1 VAVAHFWLWQIVL
14 KKSPYRDGQNF
25 GASLMRLALGDATDH
40 VDSARKQQEGFL
52 LNLKRLA

>member
-1 VAVAHFWLWQIVL
+1 
-14 KKSPYRDGQNF
+14 
-25 GASLMRLALGDATDH
+25 MRLALGDATDH